1 MQPSEEPFPDSNQDS
16 AAEEPAHPDWVPGLA
31 ERLLTIERANLAL
44 DRARELLERVNDL
57 ESARNISPGDSND
70 EAV

>member
-1 MQPSEEPFPDSNQDS
+1 MQPSEEPFPDPTHDS
-16 AAEEPAHPDWVPGLA
+16 AEEQAHADWVPGLA

-57 ESARNISPGDSND
+57 ESERATLPGDSND
-70 EAV
+70 EAA